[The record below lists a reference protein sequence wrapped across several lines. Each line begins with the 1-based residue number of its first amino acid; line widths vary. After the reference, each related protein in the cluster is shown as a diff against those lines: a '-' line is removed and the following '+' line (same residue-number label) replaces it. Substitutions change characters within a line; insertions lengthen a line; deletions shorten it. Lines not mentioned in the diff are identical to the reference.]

1 MKAEYMWNDEE
12 DAALI
17 KRRSI
22 PQVQLTRSQS
32 AQRRHLVGKLGGSTM
47 IVKEDVRDFQLA
59 DARPDFSFDSRDIR
73 SWQKPAEPLVREY
86 VRISEARSKQLQK
99 ETVPIR
105 RFP

>member
-1 MKAEYMWNDEE
+1 MHYVVIGWVNG
-12 DAALI
+12 
-17 KRRSI
+17 
-22 PQVQLTRSQS
+22 Q
-32 AQRRHLVGKLGGSTM
+32 
-47 IVKEDVRDFQLA
+47 EDVRDFQLA